1 MPAHIPMTE
10 RQRAELLA
18 LPTTEAEA
26 VRQYSL
32 SDSDLATIARSRSP
46 ANRLGYAL
54 QLCCLR
60 YPGRYLRRDELLPA
74 IMLDYVAEQVDVNA
88 DVIAEFARRGPT
100 RYEQLASMKRD
111 HGFRDLTQPLRA
123 ELGAWFDAEAPTI
136 VDGRFLLERLID
148 KMRADR
154 VIIPGVSVIER
165 LTASALHRAEKA
177 MAAMIHDQL
186 VPAAKQRLEVI
197 LAEKIHEQQSRFSWL
212 RAPPHRVSARSL
224 LELLDKIDMIRSLGL
239 DAIVIPDEVR
249 ARLGQMAREGV
260 RLTAQALQQMSQAR
274 RMATLVATMRELEAT
289 ITDAALAMFSS
300 LVGRANLRARKRLEE
315 TILAS
320 ADQGRERLVRIAA
333 VLEAMT
339 KAMRN
344 DTDVVSAVIAVASID
359 LIEADAALIRRT
371 TKPGRPDVVGELG
384 PEYRVFKQVGSRF
397 LATFRFE
404 GRKPMAV
411 LQTAIGILLGLGGSW
426 RKSLPVDVPL
436 GHIERRWHRH
446 LIAEGKIDR
455 TYWELATYF
464 VVSSA
469 LASGDLWVPTSR
481 IHRALEDLIDPASA
495 LSGGRPSVL
504 PIAAKPD
511 FDQWMAEKAA
521 QLDRA
526 LLGTMHGLSTKDA
539 SLFTGDRL
547 RFPKMPKDD
556 LAEDADSRDRSLQ
569 IYRLLPTVRITDVL
583 HQVAKWTGFVDHFT
597 HVSTGLPPSDERAFL
612 ASLIAEATNLGLTRM
627 ADICDVASRR
637 ALLRMQTWHMRDET
651 FRAALA
657 TLTDAI
663 HAEPL
668 AAWFGEGWRASADG
682 QHFYLGGPGESG
694 GTVNAHY
701 GRDPIV
707 KIYTT
712 ITDRYAPLHQTVI
725 AGTAGEAIHALDGI
739 LGHESDVE
747 VGALHVDGGGVSD
760 IVFCTMS
767 MLGLNFEPRIPRL
780 SDRKLYAFEPRAR
793 YGKLAP
799 LFGNRLDENL
809 IRSHWDDIHQVITAM
824 RNRVVTPSLILKK
837 LSAYRQQNSLA
848 AAMREIGRIER
859 TLFTLRW
866 FEDPA
871 LRKLVTAELNK
882 GEARNTLARA
892 VAFHRL
898 GRFRDRGTENQQMRA
913 AGLNLVTAAIILLNC
928 KYLGRA
934 TDLLRAKGTTGIDDV
949 IGQISPLGW
958 DHVNLTGDYVFSDNT
973 QLDSDG
979 FLPLRLGTQT

>member
-1 MPAHIPMTE
+1 MPARISMTE
-10 RQRAELLA
+10 RQRAGLLA
-18 LPTTEAEA
+18 LPVTEEEVVA
-26 VRQYSL
+26 RYSL
-32 SDSDLATIARSRSP
+32 DDTELKAIARLRSP

-60 YPGRYLRRDELLPA
+60 YPGRYLRRGEMLPA
-74 IMLDYVAEQVDVNA
+74 VMLDYIAEQIEVDA

-100 RYEQLASMKRD
+100 RYEQLAVIKRN
-111 HGFRDLTQPLRA
+111 HGFQDLTHPLRA
-123 ELGAWFDAEAPTI
+123 KLGEWLEDEAASL
-136 VDGRFLLERLID
+136 VDGRMLLERLIE
-148 KMRADR
+148 KMRDER
-154 VIIPGVSVIER
+154 IIIPGLSVVER
-165 LTASALHRAEKA
+165 MTASALHRADKA
-177 MAAMIHDQL
+177 MAAMIYDQL
-186 VPAAKQRLEVI
+186 DAEARKRLDGI
-197 LAEKIHEQQSRFSWL
+197 LAEKVHEQQSRLSWL

-224 LELLDKIDMIRSLGL
+224 IELLDKIDAIRNLGL
-239 DAIVIPDEVR
+239 DAVVVSDTGRVR
-249 ARLGQMAREGV
+249 IHQMAREGV
-260 RLTAQALQQMSQAR
+260 RLTAQALQQMSALR
-274 RMATLVATMRELEAT
+274 RLATLVATMRDLEAT
-289 ITDAALAMFSS
+289 TTDAALAMFGS
-300 LVGRANLRARKRLEE
+300 LVGRANLRARKRLDE

-339 KAMRN
+339 KALRN
-344 DTDVVSAVIAVASID
+344 GKDVADAVTSVASIE
-359 LIEADAALIRRT
+359 LIEADAQLIRRT
-371 TKPGRPDVVGELG
+371 TKPGRPDVIGELA
-384 PEYRVFKQVGSRF
+384 PEYRLFKQVGSRF
-397 LATFRFE
+397 LATFTFE
-404 GRKPMAV
+404 GRNATAALRTAMAV
-411 LQTAIGILLGLGGSW
+411 LVELGSNW
-426 RKSLPVDVPL
+426 RKPLPADVPL
-436 GHIERRWHRH
+436 GHIERRWHRQ
-446 LIAEGKIDR
+446 LFADGKIDR

-464 VVSSA
+464 SVSSA
-469 LASGDLWVPTSR
+469 LASGDIWVPTSR
-481 IHRALEDLIDPASA
+481 IHRALEVLLDPASA
-495 LSGGRPSVL
+495 PSIKLAPML
-504 PIAAKPD
+504 PQLEKPS
-511 FDQWMAEKAA
+511 FDQWFADKSS
-521 QLDRA
+521 QLDHA
-526 LLGTMHGLSTKDA
+526 LLGTMRSLSAKDA

-547 RFPKMPKDD
+547 RFPKMPKELLVDD
-556 LAEDADSRDRSLQ
+556 EPTRDRSLQ

-583 HQVAKWTGFVDHFT
+583 HQVSKWTGFVDHFT
-597 HVSTGLPPSDERAFL
+597 HVSTGQPPSDERAFL

-637 ALLRMQTWHMRDET
+637 ALLRMQTWHMREDT
-651 FRAALA
+651 FRAALGS
-657 TLTDAI
+657 LTDAI
-663 HAEPL
+663 HAEPV

-739 LGHESDVE
+739 LGHESGVE
-747 VGALHVDGGGVSD
+747 VSALHVDGGGVSD
-760 IVFCTMS
+760 IVFCVMS

-780 SDRKLYAFEPRAR
+780 SDRKLYAFEPRAH

-799 LFGNRLDENL
+799 LFGHRLDENL

-866 FEDPA
+866 FDDPE
-871 LRKLVTAELNK
+871 LRTLVTAELNK

-898 GRFRDRGTENQQMRA
+898 GRFRDRGTENQQVRA
-913 AGLNLVTAAIILLNC
+913 AALNLVTAAIILFNC
-928 KYLGRA
+928 RYLGRA
-934 TDLLRAKGTTGIDDV
+934 GNALRANGTSGV
-949 IGQISPLGW
+949 EKALGQISPLGW
-958 DHVNLTGDYVFSDNT
+958 DHINLTGDYVFSDNA

-979 FLPLRLGTQT
+979 FLPLKLGRE